1 MGRQLKVFLPIQK
14 DLLFPVLLLFLLGT
28 FCESKECAAQK
39 RIHIFIL
46 EVLSF
51 ELTYFNPSF
60 IKFVLLVYGKP

>member
-14 DLLFPVLLLFLLGT
+14 DALFPVLLLFCWGL
-28 FCESKECAAQK
+28 FMRVKNVQHKKEY
-39 RIHIFIL
+39 IFSSL
-46 EVLSF
+46 KFLSF

>member
-14 DLLFPVLLLFLLGT
+14 DISFSGIIIILLGT

-39 RIHIFIL
+39 RIHFFIL

-51 ELTYFNPSF
+51 ELTYFNSF
-60 IKFVLLVYGKP
+60 FHKICFLLVLW